1 MRRHHSEY
9 AIEPVL
15 VEKLKPIPKD
25 AHEDFYALWKLI
37 GL

>member
-1 MRRHHSEY
+1 
-9 AIEPVL
+9 VL